1 MDEVTAAVGPE
12 GPTRRLSRN
21 GKPLGRPPGAKNRP
35 KLPPEPLRITRLIDP
50 EEATALRRLTRRNSA
65 GGFRTQAY
73 TKGVGLPPGRE
84 RKRTAAGHK
93 GHVPTSTKIMGVV
106 AAEMTSIDAAAKAI
120 DVSARSLRVWRS
132 MPEFQQYVDFTRE
145 QMVGELTAVAV
156 MAWSRLMVR
165 LLEDRIESRDLV
177 ILAGVATDKMQL
189 LSGGATSRLEKRSI
203 PDILNDHETSQI
215 IAAARRHLAGD
226 RARQGQSVPALDAL
240 EVPAPPEPDAP

>member
-1 MDEVTAAVGPE
+1 MGSKNKPKPRGSAYGP
-12 GPTRRLSRN
+12 PLS
-21 GKPLGRPPGAKNRP
+21 
-35 KLPPEPLRITRLIDP
+35 ITRAIDP
-50 EEATALRRLTRRNSA
+50 EEAAALRRLTRRNSA
-65 GGFRTQAY
+65 GGFRTQIAA
-73 TKGVGLPPGRE
+73 TRGLGLPSTGKGQGAP
-84 RKRTAAGHK
+84 RT
-93 GHVPTSTKIMGVV
+93 TNTKIMAVV
-106 AAEMTSIDAAAKAI
+106 AAELTSTEAAAAAI
-120 DVSARSLRVWRS
+120 GVSAASLRQWKNS
-132 MPEFQQYVDFTRE
+132 GQFDEYIAFTRE